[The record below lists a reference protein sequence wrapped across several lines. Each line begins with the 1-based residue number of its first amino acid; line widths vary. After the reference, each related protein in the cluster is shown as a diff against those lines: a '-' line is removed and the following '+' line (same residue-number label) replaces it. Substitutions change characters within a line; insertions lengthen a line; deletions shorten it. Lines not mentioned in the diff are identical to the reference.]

1 MKNLLI
7 LAACGFAALTASA
20 ESPRWLRNTA
30 ISPDGSTIAF
40 TYKGDIFTVP
50 VAGGKASQLTSNEA
64 YDTAPVWSPDGSK
77 IIFSSNREGSFDIFS
92 VAATGGTPVR
102 LTTNSGSE
110 TPLAFLN
117 DHEILYTTSDMP
129 ARESSRAPF
138 LTQTWKLDISQPGL
152 RPQLF
157 LSLPAGAASVS
168 KSGKVLYQD
177 KKGFENIWRKHERS
191 SGTSDIWLYDNGN
204 FKQLTK
210 FNGHD
215 LNPVWKADGN
225 SFFFISEEDGTLNI
239 YEASLD
245 GKNKKQ
251 LTRFAKHP
259 VRHLSASDNGTL
271 AFSWDGDIYTMRPGA
286 EPQKLDISII
296 ADQYDG
302 DRVKYFTNRG
312 ATTMAVSPSGNEI
325 AFVIRG
331 DVYVTDAKYKTTKR
345 ITDTPAQERNVSF
358 SKDGRTLV
366 YDSDRDGYWQL
377 FTATIKNPDEKQFAY
392 ATEIEEELLY
402 KCPTAA
408 QQPEYSPD
416 GKKIAFLEDRTEI
429 KVIDPKT
436 KKVNTALDGKY
447 NYSYT
452 DGDVSFTWSPD
463 SKWLLADYIGIGG
476 WNNTDIALVK
486 ADGSEVIDLTESGYS
501 NGNAKFALGGKAVTY
516 YTGKYGMKS
525 QGSWGNQGDI
535 VMMALDGE
543 AWDDFRATEEELA
556 LKEKAEKE
564 KKEKEEEK
572 DDKDKKGKKNK
583 KDKKDKK
590 AESKK
595 EDSKDL
601 QFDLANR
608 KHRMAR
614 LTGSSSFVGDYYMDP
629 KGEKFYYIASATEGG
644 SNLMVRNLKKGD
656 TKVLIKGVSG
666 GLATDAKGE
675 KLFLISG
682 SGMKKVDLAKGST
695 EDIEFD
701 APYDRKPSL
710 EREYIYDH
718 MVRQVN
724 DKFYDKD
731 IHGIDWAGYG
741 EHYRQ
746 FLPYINN
753 NQDFSILMSEI
764 LGELNASH
772 TGSGYRAGG
781 ASLQTAELG
790 AFYDPAY
797 TGDGLKVTEV
807 LPRGPLAAKKVD
819 VKPGDV
825 ILAIDGKKIEAGKDY
840 YPLLEGKA
848 NKKVRLEIKKADGK
862 IEYKDLKPM
871 HKFSLS
877 SHLYD
882 RWVEHNQHVVD
893 SLSGGKVG
901 YVHVAGMDGSSFQ
914 TVYDQLLGKYRNC
927 DAVIVDTRFNGG
939 GWLHNDIALLLG
951 GKEYVRFM
959 PRGRYIGSEPFSQ
972 WTKPSVM
979 LVNESNYSDAH
990 GTPFVYQTLGIGDV
1004 VGAPIP
1010 GTMTAVWWETQI
1022 DPSLY
1027 FGIPQVTSVDM
1038 KGNVLENHQLNP
1050 DVLIYNNPGDELRG
1064 TDAQLEGA
1072 VKHLL
1077 NKTAKK

>member
-1 MKNLLI
+1 M
-7 LAACGFAALTASA
+7 
-20 ESPRWLRNTA
+20 
-30 ISPDGSTIAF
+30 
-40 TYKGDIFTVP
+40 
-50 VAGGKASQLTSNEA
+50 
-64 YDTAPVWSPDGSK
+64 
-77 IIFSSNREGSFDIFS
+77 
-92 VAATGGTPVR
+92 
-102 LTTNSGSE
+102 
-110 TPLAFLN
+110 
-117 DHEILYTTSDMP
+117 
-129 ARESSRAPF
+129 
-138 LTQTWKLDISQPGL
+138 
-152 RPQLF
+152 
-157 LSLPAGAASVS
+157 GAASVS
-168 KSGKVLYQD
+168 ESGKVLYQD

-191 SGTSDIWLYDNGN
+191 SGTSDIWLYDNGR
-204 FKQLTK
+204 FTQLTK

-225 SFFFISEEDGTLNI
+225 SFFFISEEDGTLNV
-239 YEASLD
+239 YEATAD
-245 GKNKKQ
+245 GKSKKQ

-259 VRHLSASDNGTL
+259 VRHLSAAGNGTL
-271 AFSWDGDIYTMRPGA
+271 AFSWDGDIYTMRPGS
-286 EPQKLDISII
+286 EPQKLAVEII

-302 DRVKYFTNRG
+302 DRVKYFTDRG
-312 ATTMAVSPSGNEI
+312 ATTMAVSPSGNEL

-345 ITDTPAQERNVSF
+345 ITDTPAQERYVSF

-392 ATEIEEELLY
+392 ATEIVEEPLY
-402 KCPTAA
+402 KCATAA
-408 QQPEYSPD
+408 QQPVFSPD
-416 GKKIAFLEDRTEI
+416 GSKIAFLENRTEI
-429 KVIDPKT
+429 RVIDPKT

-452 DGDVSFTWSPD
+452 DGDVSFSWSPD

-486 ADGSEVIDLTESGYS
+486 ADGTEVIDLTESGYS
-501 NGNAKFALGGKAVTY
+501 DGNAKWVLGGKAITY
-516 YTGKYGMKS
+516 HTGKYGMKS

-535 VMMALDGE
+535 LMMALDGE
-543 AWDDFRATEEELA
+543 AWDNFNATEEEIA
-556 LKEKAEKE
+556 LMEKAEKE
-564 KKEKEEEK
+564 KKEKEEKAKE
-572 DDKDKKGKKNK
+572 GNK
-583 KDKKDKK
+583 KDKKKGKKDDKK
-590 AESKK
+590 DDK
-595 EDSKDL
+595 SKDL
-601 QFDLANR
+601 TFDLANR

-614 LTGSSSFVGDYYMDP
+614 LTGSSAFVGDYFMNP
-629 KGEKFYYIASATEGG
+629 KGTKFYYVARATEGG
-644 SNLMVRNLKKGD
+644 YNLMERDLKKGD

-666 GLATDAKGE
+666 GIETDAKGE
-675 KLFLISG
+675 NIFLITG
-682 SGMKKVDLAKGST
+682 SGLKKIDLAKGST
-695 EDIEFD
+695 ENIEFE

-710 EREYIYDH
+710 EREYIFDH

-724 DKFYDKD
+724 DKFYDKN
-731 IHGIDWAGYG
+731 IHGIDWTGYG

-753 NQDFSILMSEI
+753 NEDFSILMSEI

-772 TGSGYRAGG
+772 TGSGHSAGG

-790 AFYDPAY
+790 AFFDPAY
-797 TGDGLKVTEV
+797 EGDGLKVTEV
-807 LPRGPLAAKKVD
+807 LPRGPLAARKVN
-819 VKPGDV
+819 VKPGDIIMSV
-825 ILAIDGKKIEAGKDY
+825 DGKKIEAGKDY

-848 NKKVRLEIKKADGK
+848 GKKTRLEIRRADGK
-862 IEYKDLKPM
+862 TDFAEIKPM
-871 HKFSLS
+871 QKWYLS
-877 SHLYD
+877 DHLYK
-882 RWVEHNQHVVD
+882 RWVEHNQAVVD
-893 SLSGGKVG
+893 SLSGGKIG
-901 YVHVAGMDGSSFQ
+901 YVHVEGMDGSSYQ
-914 TVYDQLLGKYRNC
+914 TVYDQLFGKYRNC

-959 PRGRYIGSEPFSQ
+959 PRGKYIGSEPFSQ

-1038 KGNVLENHQLNP
+1038 QGNVLENHQLNP
-1050 DVLIYNNPGDELRG
+1050 DVLIYNNPADELSG
-1064 TDAQLEGA
+1064 NDAQLAGA

-1077 NKTAKK
+1077 SKTAKK